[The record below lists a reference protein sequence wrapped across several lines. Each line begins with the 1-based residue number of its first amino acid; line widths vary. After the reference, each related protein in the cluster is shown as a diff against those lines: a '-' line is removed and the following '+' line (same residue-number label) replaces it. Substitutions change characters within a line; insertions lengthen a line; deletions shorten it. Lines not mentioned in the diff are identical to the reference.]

1 MQRSTTQ
8 CQRKAQRNVNAMS
21 RQCNSSACDKTVYR
35 GPWTVNVLHRVQWIA
50 ATEQLD
56 EHAASGCSV
65 LRNRCP
71 FPGVGVGVMASHGVA
86 CHFPLHMCLS
96 LPYQCVR
103 LSHGLHGVRATYV
116 PIIANSSM
124 LNR

>member
-21 RQCNSSACDKTVYR
+21 RQWNSSACDKTVHR
-35 GPWTVNVLHRVQWIA
+35 GPCTVNVLHRVQWIA

-65 LRNRCP
+65 RIRKPLAARA
-71 FPGVGVGVMASHGVA
+71 GVPWRRVS
-86 CHFPLHMCLS
+86 FPLAYVSVFAVSVYMSHDLS
-96 LPYQCVR
+96 
-103 LSHGLHGVRATYV
+103 
-116 PIIANSSM
+116 
-124 LNR
+124 